1 MKPASRGGMEIMK
14 LPHAVGGGRA
24 VNPCLA
30 IRTYVTTADCHCGAS
45 IEMCHK

>member
-1 MKPASRGGMEIMK
+1 MKSAPGGGMEIMK
-14 LPHAVGGGRA
+14 LLQEVGGGRA